1 MMPIR
6 QRRGFSLV
14 ELLIA
19 IVVMAIVLA
28 GTMNFFMGQSRTF
41 RKATTDMVLLQNARF
56 ATDLLNEHFR
66 SVGANLTVGQ
76 PAVIYA
82 DKNTFAF
89 NADYATNT
97 AGDIDAIYY
106 EPKAPTNQVQSL
118 LMAQAFTIPNSAP
131 ALSYPGGDYMSGA
144 GVPSPAEAIT
154 FWFTPDTETT
164 RSDDY
169 TLMRQVN
176 SSAPEVVVR
185 NVLPDSVYP
194 FFRYM
199 YLKTDLVTSVQT
211 IDTIPGATLPV
222 TYASSTIVSNDQ
234 MRGVIIS
241 FIVTNGLTDTA
252 QRTRPVSVIAS
263 LPNVGMRQLQTCGGK
278 PLPPSAPVITNA
290 GVGNIKITWSASPDE
305 SGGERDVIR
314 YAVTRRASFAPG
326 VWQQVASI
334 PAGGGP
340 YLFTDSGLNTTV
352 QYWYAVAA
360 QDCTPAFSVSAS
372 SGGLFPTS

>member
-1 MMPIR
+1 MPIR
-6 QRRGFSLV
+6 RRNGFSLI
-14 ELLIA
+14 ELMIA
-19 IVVMAIVLA
+19 IVVMAVVLA

-76 PAVIYA
+76 PSVIYA
-82 DKNTFAF
+82 DQNSFAF

-106 EPKAPTNQVQSL
+106 EPKATTAEVQSL
-118 LMAQAFTIPNSAP
+118 LKAQAFTIPQSAP
-131 ALSYPGGDYMSGA
+131 ALSYPAADYLSGA

-154 FWFTPDTETT
+154 FWFASDTETT

-169 TLMRQVN
+169 VLMRQVN
-176 SSAPEVVVR
+176 ASTPEVVVR
-185 NVLPDSVYP
+185 NVLPDSVFP

-199 YLKTDLVTSVQT
+199 YLKTDAATSIQT

-222 TYASSTIVSNDQ
+222 TYASSTILSGDSL
-234 MRGVIIS
+234 RGVIIS
-241 FIVTNGLTDTA
+241 FTVTNGLSDTA

-278 PLPPSAPVITNA
+278 PLPASAPVATVVSP
-290 GVGNIKITWSASPDE
+290 GVVQVTWTASPDE
-305 SGGERDVIR
+305 NGGERDVMR
-314 YAVTRRASFAPG
+314 YSVTRMASFAPG
-326 VWQQVASI
+326 VWQNVASI

-340 YLFTDSGLNTTV
+340 YGFTDTGLNTTV
-352 QYWYAVAA
+352 TYYYAVAA
-360 QDCTPAFSVSAS
+360 QDCTPSFSVSAS
-372 SGGLFPTS
+372 SGGVLPN

>member
-1 MMPIR
+1 MTIR
-6 QRRGFSLV
+6 QRKGFSLI
-14 ELLIA
+14 ELMIA
-19 IVVMAIVLA
+19 IVVMAVVLA

-82 DKNTFAF
+82 DQNTFAF

-106 EPKAPTNQVQSL
+106 EPKAPTNEVQSL
-118 LMAQAFTIPNSAP
+118 LMAQAITIPQSAP
-131 ALSYPGGDYMSGA
+131 AMSYPAADYITGA
-144 GVPSPAEAIT
+144 GTPSPAEAII
-154 FWFTPDTETT
+154 FWFAPDTETA

-169 TLMRQVN
+169 VLMRQVN
-176 SSAPEVVVR
+176 ASTPEVVVR

-199 YLKTDLVTSVQT
+199 YLKTDVSGIQT
-211 IDTIPGATLPV
+211 IDTLAGSSLPV
-222 TYASSTIVSNDQ
+222 TYAADTVVSKDL
-234 MRGVIIS
+234 MRGIIIS
-241 FIVTNGLTDTA
+241 FTVTNGLADTA
-252 QRTRPVSVIAS
+252 ERTRPVSVIAS

-278 PLPPSAPVITNA
+278 PLPPSAPVATVISP
-290 GVGNIKITWSASPDE
+290 GVVKVTWTASPDE
-305 SGGERDVIR
+305 NGGERDVMR
-314 YAVTRRASFAPG
+314 YSVTRMASFAPG

-334 PAGGGP
+334 PAGGV
-340 YLFTDSGLNTTV
+340 YEFTDTGLNTTLT
-352 QYWYAVAA
+352 YTYAVAA
-360 QDCTPAFSVSAS
+360 QDCTPAFSVSPT
-372 SGGLFPTS
+372 SGGVNPL